1 MSQHQQQTIR
11 CLICNQME
19 QRRTLI
25 GHISEHIGLKPHACE
40 HCDFQTGA
48 IRNINLESS
57 NILAFENEAMDHEAD
72 NFGHHVSIN
81 VSIF

>member
-25 GHISEHIGLKPHACE
+25 GHISEHIGLNPHACDQ
-40 HCDFQTGA
+40 CDFQTGF
-48 IRNINLESS
+48 ESF
-57 NILAFENEAMDHEAD
+57 L
-72 NFGHHVSIN
+72 
-81 VSIF
+81 